1 MHTLSSKLIAAGVL
15 FLAALVSGVFLNRA
29 GRPLNA
35 TIFGLHKIV
44 ALVTVVLLVVVSVQL
59 YKSGETRAALE
70 LGAMILTGVC
80 LLALFVSGALL
91 SFERSLP
98 ELALRIH
105 KVAPALTLVSTIVT
119 LVLLVKQQT

>member
-1 MHTLSSKLIAAGVL
+1 MSSKLIAAGVL
-15 FLAALVSGVFLNRA
+15 FLIALVSGIFLSRG

-35 TIFGLHKIV
+35 AIFGLHKIV

-59 YKSGETRAALE
+59 YKSGGTQAALE
-70 LGAMILTGVC
+70 LGAMILTSVF

-98 ELALRIH
+98 ALAVAIH
-105 KVAPALTLVSTIVT
+105 KVAPALALVSTIVT
-119 LVLLVKQQT
+119 LILLVKRQA